1 MALPWHLES
10 LNGIWLGV
18 VFTDCAFSHFG
29 VLLGFGVQR
38 FDIRYCMFALSRF
51 ERKDLLLLVAASAKN
66 LSGISFSRQYA
77 SQLQHGGVPM

>member
-38 FDIRYCMFALSRF
+38 FGIRYCMFALNGSEPSTQVFSSRAYF
-51 ERKDLLLLVAASAKN
+51 KSLKRPLCLLLN
-66 LSGISFSRQYA
+66 RWMPPI
-77 SQLQHGGVPM
+77 